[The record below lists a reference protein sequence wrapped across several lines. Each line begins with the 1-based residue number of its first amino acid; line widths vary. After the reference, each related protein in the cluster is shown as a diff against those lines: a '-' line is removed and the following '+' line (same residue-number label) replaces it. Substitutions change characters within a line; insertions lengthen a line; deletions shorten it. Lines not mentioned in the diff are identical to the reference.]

1 MCIPAGAVQGFW
13 EHWSYHHL
21 SGKVL
26 AELEKHRIGT
36 LVGWK
41 EDARPGELHVISKCK
56 PGHQLLNTL
65 ALSP

>member
-1 MCIPAGAVQGFW
+1 MYTTRYINQAAGGSVSGFW

-41 EDARPGELHVISKCK
+41 EGTQPGDLYTEEPYV
-56 PGHQLLNTL
+56 
-65 ALSP
+65 